1 MKDGDTMSPLTATKH
16 LVELGFTFLAFF
28 GIVLITYGTAAAY
41 LGNPWPPVDAIAGW
55 MSAVLTLGSAAVVA
69 VSVYFPVHSRRADP
83 VTRKYFAPAIVGL
96 VLFAAVYMMWSA
108 VVLPTAVTNG
118 FAILALAASI
128 LRTLAFTSG
137 A

>member
-1 MKDGDTMSPLTATKH
+1 MSPLTATKH
-16 LVELGFTFLAFF
+16 LLELGFTFLAFF
-28 GIVLITYGTAAAY
+28 GVVSIAYGTAAAY
-41 LGNPWPPVDAIAGW
+41 LGNPWPPVDAVAGW
-55 MSAVLTLGSAAVVA
+55 MSAVFTLGSAAVVA

-83 VTRKYFAPAIVGL
+83 VTRKYFAPGIVGL
-96 VLFAAVYMMWSA
+96 VVFAAVYMMWSA

-128 LRTLAFTSG
+128 LRILPFTSG